1 MTTFAVTTSTG
12 LTLAGNGA
20 TARVRAALADIE
32 AAGRPEIWITVRA
45 ADDLLADAAAVDEAV
60 AAGKDL
66 PLAGLLLAV
75 KNNVDVAGIDTTAAC
90 PGFAYTP
97 AQDAVAVSR
106 LRAAGAIVLG
116 ATNLDQFA
124 TGLVGTRSPHGAVRD
139 ARRPD
144 FISGGSSSGSA
155 VAVALGL
162 ADIAVGTDT
171 AGSGRVPAGL
181 QGIVGIKATLNVVST
196 AGVVPACRSWDA
208 VTIFAR
214 DLGTAELAM
223 GTMAGGSRP
232 WPADIRLAAPARPRV
247 AYPSSLPELP
257 LSWAAEFGRQIAR
270 LEAAG
275 VKAEPI
281 EFDVFLEAARLLYDG
296 GLVAERY
303 AAVGAFVDAASEGAD
318 SAGSPAGDPAGL
330 DPTVAGIV
338 RGAGQVPAHLYV
350 ADTGRLEGLKRQ
362 AMARLEG
369 FDALVVPTAPFH
381 PTLAEVAADPVGVNS
396 RMGTYTNFCN
406 LFDLSAV
413 AVPAGEAEGAQFGL
427 TVVGRTFDD
436 AVVADIARRIET
448 PAVPPA
454 LFAAGAAAAR
464 QLPAGEPW
472 PVRAGATSVPLVVV
486 GAHRKGQPLA
496 HQLETL
502 GAAWDGHVRTAAR
515 YRMASLDTQPPKP
528 GVYRSE
534 DGAELVA
541 ERWLLSE
548 AALGKFLAALPEPM
562 LLGSVRLNDGSSAVG
577 FACDAVA
584 ASNGK
589 DITAYG
595 DWLAALA
602 ASQSGQEGPGDDG
615 LGGERLEEDA
625 AAREISGQ
633 NSRNTFGAAL
643 LVGLTRGLQSG
654 TKRA

>member
-1 MTTFAVTTSTG
+1 MRATFEGPS
-12 LTLAGNGA
+12 A
-20 TARVRAALADIE
+20 TARVRAALAAIE
-32 AAGRPEIWITVRA
+32 ASGRPEIWITLRA
-45 ADDLLADAAAVDEAV
+45 ADELLAEAAVVDDAV
-60 AAGKDL
+60 AAGADL

-97 AQDAVAVSR
+97 ERDAEAVAR
-106 LRAAGAIVLG
+106 LRAAGAVVVG

-144 FISGGSSSGSA
+144 RISGGSSSGSA

-162 ADIAVGTDT
+162 ADIAIGTDT

-223 GTMAGGSRP
+223 GTMAGGARP
-232 WPADIRLAAPARPRV
+232 WPADVRLAAPDRPRV

-257 LSWAAEFGRQIAR
+257 QAWAAEFGRQIAR
-270 LEAAG
+270 LHADG
-275 VKAEPI
+275 VDAEPI
-281 EFDVFLEAARLLYDG
+281 EFEVFLQAARLLYDG

-303 AAVGAFVDAASEGAD
+303 AAVGAFVDAVGDSSEN
-318 SAGSPAGDPAGL
+318 PAGL

-338 RGAGQVPAHLYV
+338 RRAGQVPAHSYV
-350 ADTGRLEGLKRQ
+350 ADTARLDGLKRQ
-362 AMARLEG
+362 AMALLEG

-381 PTLAEVAADPVGVNS
+381 PSLADVAADPVGVNS

-406 LFDLSAV
+406 LFDLCAV
-413 AVPAGEAEGAQFGL
+413 AVPAGEVEGAQFGL

-448 PAVPPA
+448 APPPPA
-454 LFAAGAAAAR
+454 QFAAGAAPSR
-464 QLPAGEPW
+464 QLPAGKPW
-472 PVRAGATSVPLVVV
+472 PVRAGASSVPLVVV

-502 GAAWDGHVRTAAR
+502 GAAWAGHVRTAAR
-515 YRMASLDTQPPKP
+515 YRMVSLDTQPPKP
-528 GVYRSE
+528 GVYRSA

-548 AALGKFLAALPEPM
+548 AALGQFLAALPEPM
-562 LLGSVRLNDGSSAVG
+562 LLGSVRLSDGSSGVG

-584 ASNGK
+584 ATNGT
-589 DITAYG
+589 DITRYG

-602 ASQSGQEGPGDDG
+602 ASPAGQAVPGLEVLGEGPRGQGSRGDG
-615 LGGERLEEDA
+615 
-625 AAREISGQ
+625 
-633 NSRNTFGAAL
+633 SRSQGSRGTLADVL
-643 LVGLTRGLQSG
+643 LTGFTRGMRPG
-654 TKRA
+654 TNRR